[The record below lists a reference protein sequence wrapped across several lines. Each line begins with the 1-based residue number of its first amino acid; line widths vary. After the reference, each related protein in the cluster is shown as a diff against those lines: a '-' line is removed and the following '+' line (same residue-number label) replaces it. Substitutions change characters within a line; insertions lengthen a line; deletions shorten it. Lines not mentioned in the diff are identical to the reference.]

1 MASTRIISSFQPNC
15 FCPQQ
20 IPALFHTTWHFT
32 PGREKV
38 RSSSSLRSPIAVN
51 NTSLSYPPLRPAL
64 PHTLPKSKP
73 SGPHPAHRN
82 YPTYYSITPTSVQP
96 PVLHSFHS
104 DSAME
109 NYSFNSYP
117 DSGES
122 SPRSREI
129 DFENPPPW
137 DDQQQP
143 PNYKAKFMCS
153 YGGKIHPRPHD
164 NQLSYLGG
172 ETKILAVDRYI
183 KFDAIISKL
192 SSLCADAEV
201 AFKYQLPGED
211 LDALISVTN
220 DDDLDHMMHE
230 YDRLYR
236 ASAKPARMRL
246 FVFQAPAPN
255 QSSSSFGS
263 EGGRSDRERFVD
275 ALNSGPT
282 EPPKAP
288 AQNDVDILVG
298 LDKGVPPPQ
307 PAANLRDSVPE
318 PVAPPHTEFQS
329 RAVHG
334 DRVYGSD
341 TANPVEMQRQLQ
353 ELQRLHIGDQEQ
365 SVMYTR
371 KSDENL
377 VGAYPGDYYFPKAPE
392 KAPPANLP
400 PASGFWT
407 EKQFSGGGFP
417 GSAQGAPDQPMYVFS
432 GPGGTVYHAPPMVR
446 PMNAP
451 ASQGYYAMQRVP
463 PDVYRDQP
471 VYNVVPQQ
479 QSQQPP
485 MSAAPQQVLQQQLPK
500 MTAYT
505 EGYGMMRPSGG
516 GAVVTDTGGYA
527 PAGATG
533 GFDGGVG
540 RPVYYT
546 TATAPYHGVGV
557 AVSSDMRQAGA
568 LGQEGKVVNKVSQPS
583 V

>member
-1 MASTRIISSFQPNC
+1 
-15 FCPQQ
+15 
-20 IPALFHTTWHFT
+20 
-32 PGREKV
+32 
-38 RSSSSLRSPIAVN
+38 
-51 NTSLSYPPLRPAL
+51 
-64 PHTLPKSKP
+64 
-73 SGPHPAHRN
+73 
-82 YPTYYSITPTSVQP
+82 
-96 PVLHSFHS
+96 
-104 DSAME
+104 ME

-129 DFENPPPW
+129 EFENPPPW
-137 DDQQQP
+137 DDQQPP

-192 SSLCADAEV
+192 SALCADAEV

-246 FVFQAPAPN
+246 FVFQAPAPT

-263 EGGRSDRERFVD
+263 EGARSERDRFVD

-288 AQNDVDILVG
+288 AQNDVDFLFG

-307 PAANLRDSVPE
+307 PAANIRVSVPE
-318 PVAPPHTEFQS
+318 PVAPPPTEFPS
-329 RAVHG
+329 RAVQR
-334 DRVYGSD
+334 DQVFVSD
-341 TANPVEMQRQLQ
+341 TAVNPVEIQRQLQ
-353 ELQRLHIGDQEQ
+353 ELQRLHIGDHEQ
-365 SVMYTR
+365 AMMYTR

-377 VGAYPGDYYFPKAPE
+377 GGTYAGDYYFPKAPE

-400 PASGFWT
+400 PTTGFWT

-417 GSAQGAPDQPMYVFS
+417 GSAPGAPEQPMYMIS
-432 GPGGTVYHAPPMVR
+432 APGTVYHAPPMVR
-446 PMNAP
+446 QMNAP
-451 ASQGYYAMQRVP
+451 TSQGYYAMQRVP

-471 VYNVVPQQ
+471 VYNVVPQP
-479 QSQQPP
+479 QSQQPQL
-485 MSAAPQQVLQQQLPK
+485 SAAPPQNLPPQMPK
-500 MTAYT
+500 MTAYP
-505 EGYGMMRPSGG
+505 EGFGMVRPSGGVGG
-516 GAVVTDTGGYA
+516 GAVVTDTGGFA
-527 PAGATG
+527 PVGATG
-533 GFDGGVG
+533 GYDGSVG
-540 RPVYYT
+540 RQMYYT
-546 TATAPYHGVGV
+546 AATAPYHGVGV

-568 LGQEGKVVNKVSQPS
+568 LGQDGKVVNKVSQPS

>member
-1 MASTRIISSFQPNC
+1 
-15 FCPQQ
+15 
-20 IPALFHTTWHFT
+20 
-32 PGREKV
+32 
-38 RSSSSLRSPIAVN
+38 
-51 NTSLSYPPLRPAL
+51 
-64 PHTLPKSKP
+64 
-73 SGPHPAHRN
+73 
-82 YPTYYSITPTSVQP
+82 
-96 PVLHSFHS
+96 
-104 DSAME
+104 ME
-109 NYSFNSYP
+109 NYGFNSYP

-129 DFENPPPW
+129 EFENPPPW

-172 ETKILAVDRYI
+172 ETKILSVDRYV
-183 KFDAIISKL
+183 KFDAMISRL
-192 SSLCADAEV
+192 SALCADAEV

-246 FVFQAPAPN
+246 FVFQAAPPPN

-263 EGGRSDRERFVD
+263 EGARSDRDRFVD

-288 AQNDVDILVG
+288 VPNDVDFLFG

-307 PAANLRDSVPE
+307 PPAHLREPVPE
-318 PVAPPHTEFQS
+318 PAPPPPTEFPS
-329 RAVHG
+329 RAGHG
-334 DRVYGSD
+334 DRVYGDRLYGSD
-341 TANPVEMQRQLQ
+341 AAVNPVEIQRQLQ
-353 ELQRLHIGDQEQ
+353 ELQRLHIGDHEQ
-365 SVMYTR
+365 AVMYTR
-371 KSDENL
+371 KSDENI
-377 VGAYPGDYYFPKAPE
+377 VGGYAGDYYFPKAPE
-392 KAPPANLP
+392 KAPSPANLP
-400 PASGFWT
+400 PATGYWT

-417 GSAQGAPDQPMYVFS
+417 GSAPGAPDQPMYVFS
-432 GPGGTVYHAPPMVR
+432 GPGPVYHSPPMVR
-446 PMNAP
+446 PMGAP
-451 ASQGYYAMQRVP
+451 TNQGYYAMSRVP

-471 VYNVVPQQ
+471 VYNVVPQP
-479 QSQQPP
+479 QSQPP
-485 MSAAPQQVLQQQLPK
+485 PLSAAPPQVLPPQQQQQQQQQLPK

-505 EGYGMMRPSGG
+505 EGFSMVRPSGGVGG

-527 PAGATG
+527 PMGATG
-533 GFDGGVG
+533 GYDG
-540 RPVYYT
+540 RQVYYT
-546 TATAPYHGVGV
+546 AATAPYHGVGV
-557 AVSSDMRQAGA
+557 AVSADMRQAGA